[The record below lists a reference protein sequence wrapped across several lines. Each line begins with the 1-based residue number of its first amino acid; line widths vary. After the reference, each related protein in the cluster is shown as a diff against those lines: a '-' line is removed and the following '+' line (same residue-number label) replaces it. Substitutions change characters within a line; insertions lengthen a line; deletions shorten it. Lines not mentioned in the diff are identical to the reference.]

1 MLKSNIETTA
11 LKTESNPVSPRL
23 ITGSHPY
30 ILETSIAPTPEKKF
44 MTGVIM
50 RGARKVH
57 AVRIAF

>member
-11 LKTESNPVSPRL
+11 LKTESNPVSRL
-23 ITGSHPY
+23 IAGSHPY